1 MRKTQAV
8 CCSHPQNILFLLNWI
23 NLSLCYSGISA
34 SYIYA
39 GPAER
44 MGAGS
49 GDLYPISTLSSTLP
63 LFQSREQITTTAYKL
78 VPHLISKRSAG
89 PEYEK
94 QILISSC
101 THSCNSNPSP
111 SAFYGEKSSSAVW
124 KGRLNQSLAHRSV
137 ANYLSC
143 SISSNSNDENDHTVY
158 HVSSKYSINN
168 SKTNTFILWIN
179 TTLFVY

>member
-1 MRKTQAV
+1 MVGIGLTNFPKTV
-8 CCSHPQNILFLLNWI
+8 WLFMVNHCTDLLYR
-23 NLSLCYSGISA
+23 LAL
-34 SYIYA
+34 
-39 GPAER
+39 
-44 MGAGS
+44 
-49 GDLYPISTLSSTLP
+49 
-63 LFQSREQITTTAYKL
+63 Q
-78 VPHLISKRSAG
+78 LIFKRSVG

-143 SISSNSNDENDHTVY
+143 SISSNSNDENDHTVQCTMCLQMFI
-158 HVSSKYSINN
+158 SSH
-168 SKTNTFILWIN
+168 
-179 TTLFVY
+179 FVNFVFDCWWQWCYKNIRW